1 MAQIISLLTLQGQ
14 LALLMGIGAFLRKI
28 GMVDADGKKLLT
40 DLVINLVL
48 PFNII
53 QSFLMPFSWEIMAST
68 FSILIV
74 SIVLQVGC
82 VLLAAFAFMRYA
94 FPQKAV
100 MQYGV
105 VCSNAGF
112 LGNPIAEGIFGSEGL
127 LLASVYLIPQ
137 RIVMWSVGI
146 GYFSDNSSITSP
158 QEKRRHFW
166 EVFRKTITHPCI
178 VAVGVGMVL
187 LVTQLQLPAFLRNTI
202 KSISSCNTALSMLL
216 IGVIMQEGG
225 FRKLLSKDVNVY
237 CLIRLV
243 LIPALVWLG
252 CWVFHVNAFVTGVS
266 VVLAAMP
273 MGGTTAILA
282 AKYDCDAA
290 LAARCIAVSTL
301 LSLATTPVWCLFLS

>member
-1 MAQIISLLTLQGQ
+1 MAQIMSLLTLQGQ
-14 LALLMGIGAFLRKI
+14 LALLMGIGVFLRRI
-28 GMVDADGKKLLT
+28 GMVDVKGKKLLT

-53 QSFLMPFSWEIMAST
+53 QSFRMSFSWEIMQRT
-68 FSILIV
+68 FSILSV
-74 SIVLQVGC
+74 SIVLQLGC
-82 VLLAAFAFMRYA
+82 VLLAAYGFGRYP
-94 FPQKAV
+94 FRKKAV

-112 LGNPIAEGIFGSEGL
+112 LGNPLTEGIFGSEGL
-127 LLASVYLIPQ
+127 LLASIYLIPQ
-137 RIVMWSVGI
+137 RIVMWSMGI
-146 GYFSDNSSITSP
+146 GYFSDSSAITNP

-166 EVFRKTITHPCI
+166 QVFRKTVTHPCI

-187 LVTQLQLPAFLRNTI
+187 LITQLQLPAFLADTI
-202 KSISSCNTALSMLL
+202 KSVSHCNTALSMLL

-225 FRKLLSKDVNVY
+225 FRKMLGKDVMVY

-252 CWVFHVNAFVTGVS
+252 CRMCHVNAFVSGVS

-282 AKYDCDAA
+282 SQYGCDASF
-290 LAARCIAVSTL
+290 AAKCIAVSTL
-301 LSLATTPVWCLFLS
+301 LSLLTTPVWCLFI